1 MNYSKALEII
11 YEHELL
17 SYGTKFEAMKLF
29 YSFFSARESYT
40 ALLDFAREIGMQVAP
55 NKINNHTFM
64 KELKASHVNSL
75 VRNVLCN
82 KSQNFT

>member
-1 MNYSKALEII
+1 VQGKAIL
-11 YEHELL
+11 
-17 SYGTKFEAMKLF
+17 
-29 YSFFSARESYT
+29 

-82 KSQNFT
+82 KSQNFTWLLVLLLFFSMFGKCIY

>member
-1 MNYSKALEII
+1 MVPNLKLWII
-11 YEHELL
+11 NCSTL
-17 SYGTKFEAMKLF
+17 
-29 YSFFSARESYT
+29 FFSARESYT